1 MIESVITA
9 RRRFL
14 KPEGL
19 VWPSGA
25 KLYLV
30 PCSAQQL
37 YTETIECWGEK
48 FGLDFSVLRYNF
60 KVVPF
65 IYLPH
70 LVLQHCLDACRGPF
84 YHTTMVRE

>member
-14 KPEGL
+14 KPDGL

-60 KVVPF
+60 TSF
-65 IYLPH
+65 
-70 LVLQHCLDACRGPF
+70 ACMGPLH
-84 YHTTMVRE
+84 HTRMTFE

>member
-14 KPEGL
+14 KPDGL
-19 VWPSGA
+19 VWPSGV

-48 FGLDFSVLRYNF
+48 FGLDFSVLRYRSGTVNSNTVNAKF
-60 KVVPF
+60 
-65 IYLPH
+65 H
-70 LVLQHCLDACRGPF
+70 LIRSFFEIFARFLSFHV
-84 YHTTMVRE
+84 